1 MIDARKMTR
10 YLSWYSSP
18 ATIRRMAHGFVDP
31 EGTEAALRR
40 TVGKR
45 LIQHS
50 SLDGSLRA

>member
-1 MIDARKMTR
+1 VIDARKMTR